1 MYHYVI
7 NAVNAIGTGV
17 ASTALAVTVASVP
30 DQLGLA
36 TTSLSGLSARIDWP
50 APASVHSSA
59 VTAYVIQIKKADGTY
74 ATSTECN
81 GASPTVVTNRW
92 CTILMTT
99 LTSAPF
105 SLTAGT
111 PIIAE
116 VAALNAAGQ
125 NAFSMDNTAYIT
137 AIREPLAATTVT
149 ITSSA
154 ETAIVLSW
162 TNIAATTAANGGS
175 PVTGYLV

>member
-1 MYHYVI
+1 
-7 NAVNAIGTGV
+7 
-17 ASTALAVTVASVP
+17 
-30 DQLGLA
+30 
-36 TTSLSGLSARIDWP
+36 
-50 APASVHSSA
+50 
-59 VTAYVIQIKKADGTY
+59 
-74 ATSTECN
+74 
-81 GASPTVVTNRW
+81 
-92 CTILMTT
+92 MTT